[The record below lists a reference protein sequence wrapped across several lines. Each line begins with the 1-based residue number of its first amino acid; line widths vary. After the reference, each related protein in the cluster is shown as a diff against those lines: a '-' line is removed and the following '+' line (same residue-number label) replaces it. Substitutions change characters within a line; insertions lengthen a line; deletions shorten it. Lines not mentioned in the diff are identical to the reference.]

1 MIRLKFIIGIL
12 ILVFISCSKPVD
24 EPENLL
30 NKDKMAE
37 IIADFAIYDQSY
49 VISPNIDLENSTRF
63 VLKKHNIKGSDFKN
77 SYTYYLSSHSSLDD
91 IYDRAQKIILEKDP
105 KMKDFLEKK
114 KKENAQRATEK

>member
-1 MIRLKFIIGIL
+1 MKFIIGIL

-77 SYTYYLSSHSSLDD
+77 SYTYYLSSPSSLDD